1 VVQFEGV
8 VSKGQDGFV
17 PSILSGAESVVHGVV
32 AAVLPAPGRPPLQG
46 RRQPR
51 PGDQRA
57 HHEVVVEDHGVLHQL
72 GGHQVLATWGEV
84 PFYVMV
90 LYSLLASK
98 IPSHPNIIYPKVGSH
113 GGLIYKP
120 FGCCWIE
127 NVKPSY
133 IEKYF

>member
-1 VVQFEGV
+1 MSTFNIQSYNCTLNHFTTLSSEVVQFEGV
-8 VSKGQDGFV
+8 VSEGQDGFV
-17 PSILSGAESVVHGVV
+17 PSVPSGAESVVHGVV

-84 PFYVMV
+84 SDNQHTVYCRM
-90 LYSLLASK
+90 LCKLL
-98 IPSHPNIIYPKVGSH
+98 IT
-113 GGLIYKP
+113 
-120 FGCCWIE
+120 F
-127 NVKPSY
+127 
-133 IEKYF
+133 